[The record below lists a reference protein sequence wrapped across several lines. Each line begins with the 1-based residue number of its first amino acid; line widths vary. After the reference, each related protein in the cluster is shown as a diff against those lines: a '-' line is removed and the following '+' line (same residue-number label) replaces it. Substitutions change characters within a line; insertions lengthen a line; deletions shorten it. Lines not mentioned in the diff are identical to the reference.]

1 MPTEKPCP
9 LPPDPEHQAM
19 ADEHIS
25 PGFLILSSSLK
36 LLYRDHQSWKLCGLI
51 NRLQQGTA
59 ANGVIPP
66 AILQVCA
73 EVAQLMQSRTP
84 TTDVDDLQLKHIIS
98 DRRTEILVL
107 AIGLPDANDPA
118 RSEILVLLEEVSRP
132 LVALLRGAKRRFQF
146 TDREVNVVQH
156 LLKGM
161 TNKEIANEMH
171 VTEQTVKEHIKNIMK
186 KTKTLTRTAI
196 LLAVSGMIVP
206 QPPNTQAGPAG

>member
-1 MPTEKPCP
+1 MHMEKPRP
-9 LPPDPEHQAM
+9 SPPDPEHQAM
-19 ADEHIS
+19 AEEHIS

-51 NRLQQGTA
+51 HRMQQGTVA
-59 ANGVIPP
+59 TGVIPH
-66 AILQVCA
+66 AVLQVCT
-73 EVAQLMQSRTP
+73 EVARLMQSTAH
-84 TTDVDDLQLKHIIS
+84 TTDLDELQIRHIIS

-118 RSEILVLLEEVSRP
+118 ASEILVLLEEVSRP
-132 LVALLRGAKRRFQF
+132 LVGLLRGAKRRFQL

-196 LLAVSGMIVP
+196 LLAVSGMITP
-206 QPPNTQAGPAG
+206 QPPDTQTAAH